1 MSSWMDQL
9 KAKKQEC
16 EQHAQWTP
24 YWHSM
29 EILACARAAQDAKPD
44 QPFSFQELEKFR
56 PDAEAR
62 VDKQRFDTIERLT
75 ESGEQWQPEK
85 EVVVGDLPGETLPL
99 ELVLMLPY
107 AETMRIQD
115 TVKSVRKTLLL
126 IDTNKL
132 LSDENRE
139 QLRRA
144 LYGMYEMQILDE
156 APIPTDVEAMRHFE
170 TVDAFRRAEQ
180 RAFERECE
188 PGEVHVPKSQRR
200 DFAQTRG
207 PRPQHNAHF
216 SKQNNRGRQ
225 MPRRGGGRGR

>member
-16 EQHAQWTP
+16 EQHAQWAP
-24 YWHSM
+24 YWQSM
-29 EILACARAAQDAKPD
+29 EVLECARAAQDAKPD

-56 PDAEAR
+56 PDAEAS
-62 VDKQRFDTIERLT
+62 VEQKKFDTIERLT

-99 ELVLMLPY
+99 ELLLMLPY